1 MSQTEKTRVR
11 SLRASPWVMRVLVEA
26 TLLVALAG
34 LLLRATRWM
43 FEGLWP

>member
-1 MSQTEKTRVR
+1 MSQVNETPART
-11 SLRASPWVMRVLVEA
+11 LRASPWVMRVLVEA